1 MEIGTNM
8 RTAVDQCYINPW
20 NSQKIEFSI
29 VEPQYYQPNFIGE
42 TNTYNPA
49 LCNQKIKPFKKRTL
63 QNFGCI
69 KTFLI

>member
-29 VEPQYYQPNFIGE
+29 VEPQKVGQEAFYAHIIAKGQ
-42 TNTYNPA
+42 
-49 LCNQKIKPFKKRTL
+49 
-63 QNFGCI
+63 
-69 KTFLI
+69 